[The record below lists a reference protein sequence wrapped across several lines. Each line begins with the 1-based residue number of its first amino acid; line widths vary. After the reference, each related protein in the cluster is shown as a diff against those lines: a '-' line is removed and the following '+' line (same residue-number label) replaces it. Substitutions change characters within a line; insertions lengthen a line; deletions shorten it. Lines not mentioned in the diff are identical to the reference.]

1 MAVRLGMLL
10 ESAHS
15 DIDEIHTRQAF
26 RAPELP
32 ARAEAAVLALFD
44 QSQGLEM
51 GLTERHADRWA
62 TSLEIGG
69 SLVVER
75 DRSERGRVSEVHP
88 H

>member
-1 MAVRLGMLL
+1 MSQ
-10 ESAHS
+10 ESAHG

-32 ARAEAAVLALFD
+32 DSTEAAVLALFARL
-44 QSQGLEM
+44 QGLEM
-51 GLTERHADRWA
+51 GLTERRADWWA

-75 DRSERGRVSEVHP
+75 DRSERGRETRAEQQSYSR
-88 H
+88 